1 MCLPQVG
8 KRARV
13 MKKSVAYLL
22 PYMEA
27 ERAGSPNRRSQGKVV
42 MATVK
47 GDVHDIGKSMVG
59 VVSACNNFEV
69 KDLGV
74 MVPAEKIFEAAL
86 AEQAD
91 VIGLSGLIRPSL
103 DEMAQVA
110 QEMERLGYSIPLLI
124 GGATTSK
131 AHTAVKI
138 APHYSSPTIH
148 VLEAARAVNVVSSLL
163 SQDLRKEFVSKNQKE
178 QEHLR
183 DEF

>member
-47 GDVHDIGKSMVG
+47 GDVHDIGKNIVG
-59 VVSACNNFEV
+59 VVLACNNFEV

-86 AEQAD
+86 GERAG
-91 VIGLSGLIRPSL
+91 VIGLSGVITPSL
-103 DEMAQVA
+103 EYMAHVA
-110 QEMERLGYSIPLLI
+110 QEMGRLG
-124 GGATTSK
+124 
-131 AHTAVKI
+131 
-138 APHYSSPTIH
+138 
-148 VLEAARAVNVVSSLL
+148 
-163 SQDLRKEFVSKNQKE
+163 
-178 QEHLR
+178 
-183 DEF
+183 